1 MATTEYETVA
11 DIIAERDALRKDGP
25 PMQRGTYANGNPW
38 MGTMRQCLEDYKLA
52 AHAEAEGRRYMER
65 EFEALRK
72 DAERYRKLRDGQN
85 WPAAFARHDA
95 PEPLRGV
102 DLDAACDGAA

>member
-1 MATTEYETVA
+1 M
-11 DIIAERDALRKDGP
+11 
-25 PMQRGTYANGNPW
+25 GTYRKKWACCGSVTETEAWEPECCPFC
-38 MGTMRQCLEDYKLA
+38 TDDA
-52 AHAEAEGRRYMER
+52 AP
-65 EFEALRK
+65 FRK

-102 DLDAACDGAA
+102 DLDAAIDGTEPHIDGYPLFSGLPQP